1 MEIPF
6 ITCPHDIC
14 GCGLCV
20 PKAKDEE
27 TAKKLFRKYIKP
39 AVEPIME
46 PILIGDDYL
55 QKHMKE
61 MRDYK

>member
-1 MEIPF
+1 M
-6 ITCPHDIC
+6 
-14 GCGLCV
+14 CV

-27 TAKKLFRKYIKP
+27 TARKLFRKYIKP
-39 AVEPIME
+39 VVEPIME
-46 PILIGDDYL
+46 PILIGDDDL